1 MGIAFWGYL
10 PGHETSRPRLKVE
23 NGKLQMDREHWRL
36 GGLVACPRTPFNAGL
51 GGSRPGNTH
60 SAHSEKDLRRCNKVR
75 YTGIYASGRGSCVI
89 EPPVG

>member
-23 NGKLQMDREHWRL
+23 NGKLQMDREQNNSGDYAAWWHAR
-36 GGLVACPRTPFNAGL
+36 GHHFNAGL

-60 SAHSEKDLRRCNKVR
+60 SANSEKDLRRCNKVR
-75 YTGIYASGRGSCVI
+75 YTGI
-89 EPPVG
+89 